1 MVWVPV
7 EMIVG
12 VYVALQLAELAVG
25 LPSVQGEPVNV
36 PVPLLVNETV
46 PVGALVVPPDVSVTV
61 TLQVVGAL
69 TATGVVQVTVVRVVR
84 SVTVTE
90 PLPELDP

>member
-1 MVWVPV
+1 MK
-7 EMIVG
+7 
-12 VYVALQLAELAVG
+12 
-25 LPSVQGEPVNV
+25 V
-36 PVPLLVNETV
+36 PVPLLVKETV

-90 PLPELDP
+90 PLPELEA